1 MPPPIKRSGK
11 QAPNAAASPVASPAR
26 ASGGGG
32 GGGNGGGGGGGGVL
46 TRGVAGVN
54 ASAVTGDPSTD
65 AAIEEALGGDP
76 SAGWEVVQPKRSA
89 KAVA

>member
-1 MPPPIKRSGK
+1 
-11 QAPNAAASPVASPAR
+11 
-26 ASGGGG
+26 
-32 GGGNGGGGGGGGVL
+32 VL

-76 SAGWEVVQPKRSA
+76 SAGWEVVPPKRSA